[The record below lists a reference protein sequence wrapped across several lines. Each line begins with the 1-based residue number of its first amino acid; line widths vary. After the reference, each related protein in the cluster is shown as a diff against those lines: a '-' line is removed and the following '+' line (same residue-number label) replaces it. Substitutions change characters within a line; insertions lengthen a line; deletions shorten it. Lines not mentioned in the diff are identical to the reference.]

1 MATSVTQADPK
12 AIPEIERLGFRWTEV
27 AQYDLSRLSPD
38 RRVQVRELGHYAP
51 KDAVERYAV
60 QMAHSEFPPVIVT
73 ADGWIVDGNTRIGA
87 AQVRGNKFFPA
98 YVLDVEYAGQR
109 TTTKQKNEL
118 HALAATLNAQNGTPL
133 THKEIR
139 EVAARFIDLG
149 WKAEQIAR
157 AIGVKP
163 AGVTQVKKEI
173 TAAAKLKRVGMSDN
187 GALKG
192 ASLRALGS
200 KDVLALN
207 DVPFRSLASL
217 AADAGLNASEI
228 TSAAKATRET
238 GSDAEQVAVL
248 EQLRTEMG
256 DRIRAKELTGSGKPP
271 VSRRLRQYL
280 GFVRKFTGREQ
291 ELIETDPK
299 VSDTHVAALEESVAV
314 LTAVLAMQKPSTS

>member
-1 MATSVTQADPK
+1 MATAVTQADTK
-12 AIPEIERLGFRWTEV
+12 AVTEVERLGFRWTEV
-27 AQYDLSRLSPD
+27 AQYDLSKLSPD

-73 ADGWIVDGNTRIGA
+73 ADAWIVDGNTRIGA
-87 AQVRGNKFFPA
+87 ALVRGNKFFPA
-98 YVLDVEYAGQR
+98 IVLDVEYAGPR
-109 TTTKQKNEL
+109 TTTKQKDEL
-118 HALAATLNAQNGTPL
+118 LVLAATLNAQNGTPL
-133 THKEIR
+133 TAKETR
-139 EVAARFIDLG
+139 EVAARFIALG

-173 TAAAKLKRVGMSDN
+173 DAAAKLKRVGMSDN

-207 DVPFRSLASL
+207 DVPFRALATL

-228 TSAAKATRET
+228 AAAAKESRQT
-238 GSDAEQVAVL
+238 GSDSEQTTVL
-248 EQLRTEMG
+248 ERLRTEMG
-256 DRIRAKELTGSGKPP
+256 DRIRERELTGVGKPP
-271 VSRRLRQYL
+271 VSRQLRQHL
-280 GFVRKFTGREQ
+280 GFVTKFAGREQ

-299 VSDTHVAALEESVAV
+299 VSAAHTAALTAGVEV
-314 LTAVLAMQKPSTS
+314 LTAVLGMQK